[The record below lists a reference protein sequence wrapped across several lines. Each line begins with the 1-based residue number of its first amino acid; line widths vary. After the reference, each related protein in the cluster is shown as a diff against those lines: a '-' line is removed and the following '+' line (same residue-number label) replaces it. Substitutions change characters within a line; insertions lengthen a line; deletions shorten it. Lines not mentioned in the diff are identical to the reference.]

1 MEKGYL
7 AELLRSL
14 NLAERA
20 ALRKYLISPYHNAR
34 ADVLAL
40 FDCLCALPGAR
51 ADRNT
56 VYSSVFQGKP
66 FDARQLNYVSSYLCK
81 LVESF
86 IAQREW
92 DADADTRGLYLLHG
106 LRRRRLNHLA
116 ERAVRAIE
124 KRAEK
129 QPRRDAAYF
138 RQRHAVA
145 FEQLRGHLQQGRARN
160 FDFDALTEAHEKAF
174 VYEKLK
180 LGCMLQSRQTVAS
193 REYDA
198 GFLRVVLDFLRQ
210 HPWLEEPAIA
220 AWYYGYFVQTDGG
233 ATEQFER
240 LKDLIVRHG
249 ALLPEDERHDLFLLA
264 INFCIRRINSGDADF
279 SKDLFDLYRE
289 GLLQGVLLENGA
301 LSRWSYNNIVNSAL
315 KMGETEW
322 ALQFLEDYRPRLEP
336 AFRDTTYYFNLAR
349 CLYEK
354 GDHAAALACLTRIE
368 YDDILQNLSA
378 KTLQMKIYYD
388 TEAWQALDSLLD
400 STAIYLRRK
409 KVLGYHRENFSNIVR
424 FMQRLVALP
433 PGNSS
438 AHETLRQDLE
448 NCKVLSEKGWFL
460 QKVGKSQGKR
470 IKTGND
476 LGIV

>member
-1 MEKGYL
+1 MEFGYP
-7 AELLRSL
+7 EKLLQSL
-14 NLAERA
+14 SISERA
-20 ALRKYLISPYHNAR
+20 ALRRYLCSPYLNSR
-34 ADVLAL
+34 TDVLAL
-40 FDCLCALPGAR
+40 FDCLNASAGQTITRQA
-51 ADRNT
+51 A
-56 VYSSVFQGKP
+56 YKSVFPGND
-66 FDARQLNYVSSYLCK
+66 FEARRLNYTVSYLTK
-81 LVESF
+81 LTEDF

-92 DADADTRGLYLLHG
+92 DADADARDLYLLRG
-106 LRRRRLNHLA
+106 LRRRRLSDLS
-116 ERAVRAIE
+116 ERAERAIE

-138 RQRHAVA
+138 RQRYALA
-145 FEQLRGHLQQGRARN
+145 FEQLRGRLQQGRARD
-160 FDFDALTEAHEKAF
+160 FDFNALTEAHEKAF

-180 LGCMLQSRQTVAS
+180 LGCMMQSRQAVAK
-193 REYDA
+193 REYGA
-198 GFLRVVLDFLRQ
+198 GLLPVVIDFLKD

-315 KMGETEW
+315 KIGETDW
-322 ALQFLEDYRPRLEP
+322 ALRFLEDYRQLLEP
-336 AFRDTTYYFNLAR
+336 AFRDTSYFFNLAR

-354 GDHAAALACLTRIE
+354 GDHDAALACLTRIE

-438 AHETLRQDLE
+438 VQDTLRQDLE

-460 QKVGKSQGKR
+460 QKVSR
-470 IKTGND
+470 A
-476 LGIV
+476 

>member
-7 AELLRSL
+7 AELLQSL
-14 NLAERA
+14 SLSGRA
-20 ALRKYLISPYHNAR
+20 ALRKYLNSPYHNAR

-40 FDCLCALPGAR
+40 FDCLCAQPGAR
-51 ADRNT
+51 ADRKT
-56 VYSSVFQGKP
+56 VYNAVFEGKP
-66 FDARQLNYVSSYLCK
+66 FDARQMNYVSSYLCK
-81 LVESF
+81 LVETF

-92 DADADTRGLYLLHG
+92 DADEDTRGLYLLHG
-106 LRRRRLNHLA
+106 LRKRRLNRLT
-116 ERAVRAIE
+116 ERAARAVA
-124 KRAEK
+124 KRLDNK
-129 QPRRDAAYF
+129 SGRDAAYF
-138 RQRHAVA
+138 RQRYAIA
-145 FEQLRGHLQQGRARN
+145 FEQLRGRLQQGRARD
-160 FDFDALTEAHEKAF
+160 FDFDALTETHEKAF

-180 LGCMLQSRQTVAS
+180 LGCMMQSRQAVAK
-193 REYDA
+193 REYGA
-198 GFLRVVLDFLRQ
+198 GLLPVVIDFLKD

-233 ATEQFER
+233 ATEQFEH

-264 INFCIRRINSGDADF
+264 INFCIRRINSGDANF
-279 SKDLFDLYRE
+279 SQDLFDLYRE

-315 KMGETEW
+315 KIGETDW
-322 ALQFLEDYRPRLEP
+322 ALRFLEDYRQLLEP
-336 AFRDTTYYFNLAR
+336 AFRDTSYFFNLAR

-354 GDHAAALACLTRIE
+354 GDHDAALECLTRIE

-378 KTLQMKIYYD
+378 KTLQMKIYHD
-388 TEAWQALDSLLD
+388 TAAWQALDSLLD

-433 PGNSS
+433 PGNHP
-438 AHETLRQDLE
+438 AREALRQEVE
-448 NCKVLSEKGWFL
+448 NCKVLSEKTWFL
-460 QKVGKSQGKR
+460 QKVGRGK
-470 IKTGND
+470 
-476 LGIV
+476 